1 MTKYFFFLLF
11 IIVARCIYEIH
22 ETKPKRF
29 LIIPKAMLQTT
40 IKINERNNRKK
51 KDKKIKKKNVVM

>member
-1 MTKYFFFLLF
+1 M
-11 IIVARCIYEIH
+11 YEIH

-51 KDKKIKKKNVVM
+51 KDKKIKKKKTLLCD